1 MSSPERSP
9 GAIAANRDAASF
21 LDARRWSEALPRCE
35 EAVRLAPGWS
45 AAWSNLAVTY
55 KHAGRWRDCLDA
67 CERVLALGDADG
79 APGAPVPPG
88 PDDGTDTLAGC
99 HWNAGIAATALGAW
113 ERARLAWRAVG
124 IPVPDGD
131 GAIDFPCGTCCVRV
145 SRGAKPEVLW
155 CVRLDP
161 CRARIASI
169 PLPSSGRSHGDV
181 VLHDGEP
188 RGRREAGG
196 NSVAVFDELA
206 LLAPSER
213 ATWEATLDVRAPAD
227 LDALAALAADDL
239 AIEDWTD
246 GLTSLCAA
254 CSEGTPHKHHDRPAP
269 RWQHERR
276 VALACRRD
284 ADLAPLHAWAAAG
297 RGRRIR
303 RLQRVR

>member
-1 MSSPERSP
+1 MSPPGRSLE
-9 GAIAANRDAASF
+9 ALAATRDAASH
-21 LDARRWSEALPRCE
+21 LDARRWSEALPWCE
-35 EAVRLAPGWS
+35 EAVRLDPGWW

-55 KHAGRWRDCLDA
+55 KHAGRWRECLEA
-67 CERVLALGDADG
+67 CERVLALSVADPDGDPDG
-79 APGAPVPPG
+79 AG
-88 PDDGTDTLAGC
+88 DLAGA
-99 HWNAGIAATALGAW
+99 HWNAGIAATALGDW
-113 ERARLAWRAVG
+113 QRARVAWRAVG

-131 GAIDFPCGTCCVRV
+131 GPIDFPCGTCCVRV
-145 SRGAKPEVLW
+145 SHDSGSEVLW
-155 CVRLDP
+155 CRRLDP
-161 CRARIASI
+161 CRAAIASI

-188 RGRREAGG
+188 RGRRDAGG
-196 NSVAVFDELA
+196 ASVAVFDELV

-213 ATWEATLDVRAPAD
+213 ATWEATLDVLAPAD
-227 LDALAALAADDL
+227 LDALTALAAEDL

-254 CSEGTPHKHHDRPAP
+254 CSEGTPHSHHDRPAA
-269 RWQHERR
+269 RFQRERR

-303 RLQRVR
+303 RLQRLR